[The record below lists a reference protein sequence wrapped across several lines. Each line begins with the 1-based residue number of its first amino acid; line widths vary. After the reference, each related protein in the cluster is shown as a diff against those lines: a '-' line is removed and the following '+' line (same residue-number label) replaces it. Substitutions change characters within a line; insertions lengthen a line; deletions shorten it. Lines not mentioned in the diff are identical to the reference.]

1 MTSSHRA
8 GILFAALA
16 CVLVGASF
24 TAGGALVGY
33 PHAGGQ
39 AVRYAAACA
48 LLAWPARRAGARV
61 RLGALRARQWALA
74 AAVAGVGMV
83 GFNMSVL
90 AAERTAQP
98 AVPGVLVGCAPVVV
112 AVLVPLA
119 AGRWPTPAGA
129 VAAVMVASGAF
140 VVQGWGGT
148 DLPGLLWSVA
158 ALGGEVGFALL
169 AAPLVAPLGPLVLS
183 ACVCGLAAV
192 EAAVAGAALDGRA
205 ALRVPTGAEAS
216 ALGWQ
221 AVVATVVG
229 FVCWYAG
236 MQRLGAERATLFS
249 GLIPVSA
256 ALTAPLVALGT
267 FGAAQLAGSAL
278 VAAGVAVGASRPP
291 VQQRRAARKDS
302 PPARQLPRP
311 VPAAGRRG

>member
-1 MTSSHRA
+1 MTSSSHRA
-8 GILFAALA
+8 GILLAALA

-24 TAGGALVGY
+24 TAGGALVDY

-39 AVRYAAACA
+39 AVRYGVACL
-48 LLAWPARRAGARV
+48 LLAWPARRAGGRG
-61 RLGALRARQWALA
+61 RLAALRARQWVLA
-74 AAVAGVGMV
+74 ATVAGVGMV
-83 GFNMSVL
+83 GFNLSVL
-90 AAERTAQP
+90 AAERSAQP
-98 AVPGVLVGCAPVVV
+98 AVPGVLVGCAPIVV

-119 AGRWPTPAGA
+119 ARRRPTPAGTA
-129 VAAVMVASGAF
+129 GAAMVAAGAF

-169 AAPLVAPLGPLVLS
+169 AAPLVAPLGPLLLS

-192 EAAVAGAALDGRA
+192 EAAVIGVVMDGTGV
-205 ALRVPTGAEAS
+205 LRVPTGAEAA

-221 AVVATVVG
+221 AVVATVIG

-267 FGAAQLAGSAL
+267 LGAAQLAGSAL
-278 VAAGVAVGASRPP
+278 VAAGVAVGASRRPDRAGRP
-291 VQQRRAARKDS
+291 AAQVRAPALAAAR
-302 PPARQLPRP
+302 PAPARR
-311 VPAAGRRG
+311 